1 MLAIGGLP
9 TFGSPSQHFDAFE
22 SPRLH
27 LDLPERFPKHLCKVG
42 IIVRWSGHSQHFGHF
57 NAFQGSEIDTAHPRR
72 KAASERQMAVV
83 VMGAAVLAALL
94 VIFAGLIGRR
104 ASRNRKGIVL
114 PEDVDALVWREEK
127 GQAKELIG
135 RA

>member
-1 MLAIGGLP
+1 
-9 TFGSPSQHFDAFE
+9 
-22 SPRLH
+22 
-27 LDLPERFPKHLCKVG
+27 
-42 IIVRWSGHSQHFGHF
+42 
-57 NAFQGSEIDTAHPRR
+57 
-72 KAASERQMAVV
+72 
-83 VMGAAVLAALL
+83 MGAAMLAALL

-104 ASRNRKGIVL
+104 ASRKGKGIVL